1 MFCVLSDTRS
11 VSPYIYI
18 GCYGDTGL
26 RAVTGGVTNVPSIES
41 CAQRAVDQSFKMFG
55 FQLFTVNS
63 NTRELFGIL
72 SNNSYYKE
80 QYI

>member
-55 FQLFTVNS
+55 MQVGIQCFTGNG
-63 NTRELFGIL
+63 EGGGL
-72 SNNSYYKE
+72 
-80 QYI
+80 